1 MDLESETGTLCSFPA
16 GEDLIRETLE
26 DELQKLQLENV
37 ELKSKYK
44 AVKNELQNYQTLNNE
59 LESEIAML
67 ASKEKKYPT
76 GLIDYKTSLTILSSQ
91 SRIEQL
97 ESEIEKYQVDLRTEA
112 TNNQMRLNEL
122 ELENRRLASNEKNL
136 RSNNEARI
144 NELNELLNWHKAS
157 SQSRKEQLESEIEKY
172 QRDLRTEARNNE
184 LLVIENRRL
193 ASEKNLEKLQKEFQI
208 DFEKE
213 TKSVRQ
219 YNRLVKC

>member
-26 DELQKLQLENV
+26 DELQKLQLENI

-44 AVKNELQNYQTLNNE
+44 AIKNQLQNYQTLNNE

-67 ASKEKKYPT
+67 ASKEKKYTT
-76 GLIDYKTSLTILSSQ
+76 GLIDYKTSSQ
-91 SRIEQL
+91 TRIEQL
-97 ESEIEKYQVDLRTEA
+97 ESEIEKYQLDLQTEA
-112 TNNQMRLNEL
+112 TKNQMRLNEL

-136 RSNNEARI
+136 RSKNEARI
-144 NELNELLNWHKAS
+144 NMLNELLNWHKTN
-157 SQSRKEQLESEIEKY
+157 SQSRIEQLESKIEKY
-172 QRDLRTEARNNE
+172 QYDLRAEARNNE
-184 LLVIENRRL
+184 LLEIENRRL
-193 ASEKNLEKLQKEFQI
+193 VSKANLENLQKEFQI

-219 YNRLVKC
+219 YNRLVKSK